1 MEGKLRE
8 ASVTFEELSIISNRQ
23 GLFSDISIALYGRP
37 EAQAEKQRQ
46 ELNLLIQS
54 RKNEWDF
61 FQKWKGKLAR
71 LIQICRLPQGLEGK
85 LH

>member
-8 ASVTFEELSIISNRQ
+8 ASITFDELSIISSRQ
-23 GLFSDISIALYGRP
+23 EQFSDISIALYGRP
-37 EAQAEKQRQ
+37 GTQAEKHRQ

-54 RKNEWDF
+54 RKNEWEF
-61 FQKWKGKLAR
+61 FQTWKGKLAQ